1 MTKEQLEK
9 AQILTKEIKAL
20 EEVKNMHSKV
30 YENYPDCRHDYYN
43 AIGKC
48 IYHLC
53 LSDQNFDAKFFFLID
68 DTLSDRELEFSE
80 L

>member
-1 MTKEQLEK
+1 MTKDQLEK
-9 AQILTKEIKAL
+9 AQILDKEIKAL
-20 EEVKNMHSKV
+20 EEVKNIHNEV
-30 YENYPDCRHDYYN
+30 YKDFPDCRHDYYN

-53 LSDQNFDAKFFFLID
+53 LSDPDFDAKFFFLID
-68 DTLSDRELEFSE
+68 DTLSGKELEFSK